1 MLNEKRSYGIPE
13 EFEDIFT
20 EVHDACVAL
29 EDEYFQ
35 KYAQQVPDDIMLDYV
50 ICRAIAS
57 ANKSHK
63 KNIQVRKDIKN
74 GKYNYRPINENMK
87 KQTIKLNESQF
98 REIIKESIKMAL
110 KENME
115 PKPPFFWSISELRD
129 TGNGFESYRCVEDS
143 ATSDDAVQD
152 KFDTPEDAYQDGLKN
167 LKYYNEGDYE
177 LEVYYFTPNG
187 AGDYVSGYMAEIHNG
202 SITEY

>member
-1 MLNEKRSYGIPE
+1 MNHFTTGDRYFAKHYTKYGVIPTDE
-13 EFEDIFT
+13 E
-20 EVHDACVAL
+20 L
-29 EDEYFQ
+29 PY
-35 KYAQQVPDDIMLDYV
+35 K
-50 ICRAIAS
+50 AS
-57 ANKSHK
+57 DNSAS
-63 KNIQVRKDIKN
+63 
-74 GKYNYRPINENMK
+74 GKYVHPDEDNNKGKSNKHMK
-87 KQTIKLNESQF
+87 QKQTKQTIKLNESQL
-98 REIIKESIKMAL
+98 RNIIKESIKMVL

-143 ATSDDAVQD
+143 ATSDYAVQD

-187 AGDYVSGYMAEIHNG
+187 AGDYVPGYMAEIHNG

>member
-1 MLNEKRSYGIPE
+1 MK
-13 EFEDIFT
+13 
-20 EVHDACVAL
+20 
-29 EDEYFQ
+29 
-35 KYAQQVPDDIMLDYV
+35 
-50 ICRAIAS
+50 
-57 ANKSHK
+57 
-63 KNIQVRKDIKN
+63 
-74 GKYNYRPINENMK
+74 INES
-87 KQTIKLNESQF
+87 KL
-98 REIIKESIKMAL
+98 RDIIKESIKKVL

-115 PKPPFFWSISELRD
+115 PKPPFFWSISEMRD
-129 TGNGFESYRCVEDS
+129 TGNGFESYSCVEDS